1 MTTLDRYNK
10 LADELGITEEMNVP
24 PVARLGFAREQ
35 ATQMKSIVNRLL
47 FDLTMAYAAM
57 EKAKDENTV
66 AAYKDN
72 ISKHERELRQTRDGL
87 VLTNELV
94 TLLEEIVAED

>member
-1 MTTLDRYNK
+1 MTTLERYNQIAK
-10 LADELGITEEMNVP
+10 ELEITEEMNVP
-24 PVARLGFAREQ
+24 AVARLSFAREQ
-35 ATQMKSIVNRLL
+35 STQMKSIVNRLL

-57 EKAKDENTV
+57 ENAKDENTQ

-87 VLTNELV
+87 KLTNELV
-94 TLLEEIVAED
+94 GLLEEIIKD

>member
-1 MTTLDRYNK
+1 MTTLEKYNQI
-10 LADELGITEEMNVP
+10 AEELGITDELNVQ

-35 ATQMKSIVNRLL
+35 ATQMKAIVNRLL

-87 VLTNELV
+87 LLTNELV
-94 TLLEEIVAED
+94 SLLEETVAEQ